1 LSSNNSL
8 LAETI
13 PTLTQERILWQQGYR
28 CIAGMDE
35 AGRGAWAGPVVA
47 AAVILPQGCP
57 ELADLLSPVRD
68 SKLLAP
74 HRRSC
79 CYDLVLEHALC
90 WAVGAVPA
98 AEIDRIGIVPA
109 TRLAMHQALERLPI
123 EPAYLLI
130 DALQLD
136 RVPTPQRA
144 IIRGD
149 RTCLSIA
156 AASIIAKV
164 TRDRLMC
171 DLNAVHPGYGLAQHK
186 GYGTP
191 GHRQALGRLG
201 SSPLH
206 RHSFRPVAL
215 RNALDCYD

>member
-1 LSSNNSL
+1 MAFTSSL
-8 LAETI
+8 LTDST
-13 PTLTQERILWQQGYR
+13 PTLAQERILWQQGYE

-47 AAVILPQGCP
+47 AAVILPYDQP
-57 ELADLLSPVRD
+57 DLDDLLSPVRD

-74 HRRSC
+74 HPRDC

-90 WAVGAVPA
+90 WGVGAVPA
-98 AEIDRIGIVPA
+98 AEIDCIGIVPA
-109 TRLAMHQALERLPI
+109 TRLAMRLAMECLPI
-123 EPAYLLI
+123 PPAYLLI
-130 DALQLD
+130 DALHLD

-144 IIRGD
+144 IIKGD

-164 TRDRLMC
+164 TRDRMMREM
-171 DLNAVHPGYGLAQHK
+171 DATHPGYGLAQHK

-191 GHRQALGRLG
+191 QHRHALARLG
-201 SSPLH
+201 ASPLH
-206 RHSFRPVAL
+206 RHSFRPIAL